1 MPDAASLMRTSPSLG
16 GSSSIGS
23 TLHGLTLPQDSCFGF
38 HGASPGHDDATVVHA
53 TGHRLRRVGRG
64 GGERPQYALWV
75 GPLEIAPG
83 DARAEDVGA
92 LVQRHLDFAR
102 AHTPAELVFA
112 VGVGDLADDP
122 GVTLLCGRRDG
133 RLLAIGALRELDPGQ
148 GELKSMH
155 TAAEVRGRGIGRAML
170 AQLVALAR
178 QRGYRRVSLET
189 GRSEAFAPARALYAS
204 AGFAE
209 CGTFGDYP
217 EGGQSFFMTTVLD

>member
-1 MPDAASLMRTSPSLG
+1 M
-16 GSSSIGS
+16 
-23 TLHGLTLPQDSCFGF
+23 
-38 HGASPGHDDATVVHA
+38 
-53 TGHRLRRVGRG
+53 G
-64 GGERPQYALWV
+64 GGERPPYPVPV

-83 DARAEDVGA
+83 EARAEDVRA

-102 AHTPAELVFA
+102 AHTSPEFVFA
-112 VGVGDLADDP
+112 VEAGDLADDP

-133 RLLAIGALRELDPGQ
+133 RLLAIGALRELDPEQ

-155 TAAEVRGRGIGRAML
+155 TAAEVRGQGIGKAML

-204 AGFAE
+204 AGFVE
-209 CGTFGDYP
+209 CGPFGDYP
-217 EGGQSFFMTTVLD
+217 KDGQSCFMAMVLA